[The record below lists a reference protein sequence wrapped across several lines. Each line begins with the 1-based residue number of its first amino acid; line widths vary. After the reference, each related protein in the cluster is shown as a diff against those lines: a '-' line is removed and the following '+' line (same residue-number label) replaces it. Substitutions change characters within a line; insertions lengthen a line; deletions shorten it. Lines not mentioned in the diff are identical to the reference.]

1 MKHNPVNER
10 IKRQY
15 FIFLKDAKGQNSASI
30 DGVAMALSR
39 FEKYNGH
46 KDFKRFH
53 FEQAVGFKKYLAKQL
68 NSNTNKPLSKA
79 TLNTTLRHLKVFF
92 QWICLQPGYKSRLNY
107 ADMEYFNLSEKETRV
122 ANARREQRVPTIEQ
136 VEHVIESMP
145 ANTVVERRN
154 RALIAFTLLT
164 GARDAAI
171 ASFRLKHI
179 DLDNQ
184 RVIHDAREV
193 KVKFSKT
200 FNTYFFPVSEQVVEI
215 VIEWV
220 EYLRSELLYGND
232 DPLFPKTTMRING
245 RQEFEVSG
253 VGRECWSTAGPIRKV
268 FKKAFADAGVEAF
281 NPHSFRKTLVTLG
294 EQVCKTPEEFKA
306 WSQNLGHEQVLTT
319 FTSYGEVQ
327 PQKQSEIF
335 KELRT
340 PKEEELNSI
349 QQIAEAVAKE
359 MRKQGNIFTG

>member
-1 MKHNPVNER
+1 
-10 IKRQY
+10 
-15 FIFLKDAKGQNSASI
+15 
-30 DGVAMALSR
+30 
-39 FEKYNGH
+39 
-46 KDFKRFH
+46 
-53 FEQAVGFKKYLAKQL
+53 
-68 NSNTNKPLSKA
+68 
-79 TLNTTLRHLKVFF
+79 
-92 QWICLQPGYKSRLNY
+92 
-107 ADMEYFNLSEKETRV
+107 
-122 ANARREQRVPTIEQ
+122 
-136 VEHVIESMP
+136 
-145 ANTVVERRN
+145 
-154 RALIAFTLLT
+154 
-164 GARDAAI
+164 
-171 ASFRLKHI
+171 
-179 DLDNQ
+179 
-184 RVIHDAREV
+184 
-193 KVKFSKT
+193 
-200 FNTYFFPVSEQVVEI
+200 
-215 VIEWV
+215 
-220 EYLRSELLYGND
+220 
-232 DPLFPKTTMRING
+232 MRING